1 MIRALQQ
8 DWPSKN
14 EAFSC
19 DFTPLRAAVQNAKEN
34 PRSKHTS
41 KIFQNASVLHHFSN
55 PCVLRHLRI
64 P

>member
-19 DFTPLRAAVQNAKEN
+19 DFTPLRAAVQNAFEK
-34 PRSKHTS
+34 
-41 KIFQNASVLHHFSN
+41 KIHDRNIRVKYFKMHQFYTICQIHVFYAS
-55 PCVLRHLRI
+55 
-64 P
+64 

>member
-34 PRSKHTS
+34 PHRNIRVKYFKMHQFYT
-41 KIFQNASVLHHFSN
+41 ICQIHVFYAS
-55 PCVLRHLRI
+55 
-64 P
+64 